1 MKEVSIK
8 GDFIKLAQLL
18 KLADLVSS
26 GGESKLVIKDGLV
39 TLNGNI
45 EIQRG
50 KKIYRNDIV
59 EFDGQKVIVK

>member
-1 MKEVSIK
+1 MKEVTIK

-45 EIQRG
+45 EKQRG
-50 KKIYRNDIV
+50 KKIVKNDIV
-59 EFDGQKVIVK
+59 EFDGQKIIVK